1 MLVKTIHSFVLLL
14 TFGSGLYAQNGIL
27 SSPEWH
33 VKTAFNQGA
42 ILEHRSTIGHLVHGY
57 PSMYEVCVV
66 KPTNGIRQ
74 WHHENNF
81 PDLGLS
87 VNLIDF
93 KNPQQ
98 LGYCISLAPFAEL
111 PLNKKEKPSRLV
123 MRLCWGLSY
132 LNKTFNAKT
141 NHKNIAIGSHFNSY
155 VQFKWFW
162 QFKVSP
168 SLRFEPGFSFTHTSN
183 AKMKTPNLGLN
194 VACINLALHFN
205 TTPLK
210 QRLSGHLEADS
221 LKYTHTP
228 KNELFIW
235 SSIGLNDREPSLGKK
250 LITNTVSFGYYR
262 NKRNTHKFGVGFD
275 VFYDENLIED
285 LKYDELPANTLA
297 DVLRGGPK
305 LCYAY
310 NLGHISFPVE
320 LGYYIRNPYEGDG
333 SFFHRIGVRYL
344 HPKGIM
350 GLVNLRT
357 HWAVAY
363 AFEFGVGY
371 RWGIGKDRKK

>member
-1 MLVKTIHSFVLLL
+1 MFAKAILRFVLILS
-14 TFGSGLYAQNGIL
+14 GSLVLHAQNGIF

-33 VKTAFNQGA
+33 LKTAFNQGV

-57 PSMYEVCVV
+57 PSMYEVCLV
-66 KPTNGIRQ
+66 KPTTGIKQ

-81 PDLGLS
+81 PDLGISLN
-87 VNLIDF
+87 VIDF
-93 KNPQQ
+93 KNPGE
-98 LGYCISLAPFAEL
+98 LGYCFSVAPFAEI
-111 PLNKKEKPSRLV
+111 PLNKKIKPSRLV

-132 LNKTFNAKT
+132 LNKKFDAET

-162 QFKVSP
+162 QFRLNP

-194 VACINLALHFN
+194 VGCINLALHFSASPVSKRQ
-205 TTPLK
+205 TEYLQP
-210 QRLSGHLEADS
+210 DS
-221 LKYTHTP
+221 LKQARTS
-228 KNELFIW
+228 KNEIFVW
-235 SSIGLNDREPSLGKK
+235 NSIGLNDREPSLDKK
-250 LITNTVSFGYYR
+250 LITNTFSFGYYR
-262 NKRNTHKFGVGFD
+262 NKRNTHKFGIGCD
-275 VFYDENLIED
+275 VFYDENMIED
-285 LKYDELPANTLA
+285 LKHDGLPSNTMA
-297 DVLRGGPK
+297 DILRGGPK

-320 LGYYIRNPYEGDG
+320 LGYYLRNPYGGDG

-371 RWGIGKDRKK
+371 RWGLGKGQYK